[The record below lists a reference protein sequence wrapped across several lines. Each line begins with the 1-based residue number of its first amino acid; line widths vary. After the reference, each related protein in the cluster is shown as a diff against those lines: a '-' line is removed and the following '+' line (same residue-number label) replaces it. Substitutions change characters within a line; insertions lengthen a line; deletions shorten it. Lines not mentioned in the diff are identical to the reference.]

1 MFVQVV
7 QDIVCPWC
15 RIGKHNLDVALEQ
28 WAAQGGEAPDI
39 QWFPYLLDNIEPDA
53 NEKFIERFVQR
64 KGMAADQ
71 VATMFDRV
79 TEVGKQAGLEF
90 HFDRIE
96 LAQNTLRAHQLVAL
110 TPVALQDAVLDGLHK
125 AYFEDGEN
133 IEDIVTLVRIAREAG
148 FDESLLQDLGENL
161 ANDARRADVLEMIGQ
176 AQAAGI
182 SGVPFF
188 IFDGKLSLSGAQP
201 PAVILR
207 ALTQA
212 AELQATVTS

>member
-1 MFVQVV
+1 MFIQVV

-39 QWFPYLLDNIEPDA
+39 QWFPYLLDNIEPGA
-53 NEKFIERFVQR
+53 NENFRERFVQR

-79 TEVGKQAGLEF
+79 TEVGRQAGLEF

-110 TPVALQDAVLDGLHK
+110 TPVNLQGAVLDGLHK

-133 IEDIVTLVRIAREAG
+133 LEDIVALVRIAKESG
-148 FDESLLQDLGENL
+148 FDEALLQDLGENL
-161 ANDARRADVLEMIGQ
+161 ANDVGRADVLEMIGQ
-176 AQAAGI
+176 AQTAGI

-201 PAVILR
+201 PEMILR

-212 AELQATVTS
+212 AQLQSTVTS